1 LNFNA
6 LALQRVA
13 YNGAFVFPNEDELVA
28 LEAIASSLSK
38 LVTLEGCTE
47 LIAPI
52 TEPTT
57 VEDLCKARERE

>member
-1 LNFNA
+1 M
-6 LALQRVA
+6 A
-13 YNGAFVFPNEDELVA
+13 YNGVFVFPNEDELVA

-38 LVTLEGCTE
+38 LVTLEGTE

>member
-1 LNFNA
+1 M
-6 LALQRVA
+6 A
-13 YNGAFVFPNEDELVA
+13 YKSVFVFPNEDELVA
-28 LEAIASSLSK
+28 VEAIAFSLSK
-38 LVTLEGCTE
+38 LLMLEGCSE